1 MSDTPETDAQS
12 YDYKGKTYLFGNHVP
27 SYFARNL
34 ERQRNMLLV
43 ALEASR
49 IEHLEVREILINRIA
64 EGESLFNWLGQT
76 KDAIE
81 VIEKAIASVRQES
94 PCVGKES

>member
-34 ERQRNMLLV
+34 ERQRNMLLE
-43 ALEASR
+43 ALERLANHGHADDCLFLNRAGASCDCGNDEAFR
-49 IEHLEVREILINRIA
+49 L
-64 EGESLFNWLGQT
+64 
-76 KDAIE
+76 
-81 VIEKAIASVRQES
+81 IASVKQES
-94 PCVGKES
+94 PYVGK